1 MKLTW
6 DDDDPERHRV
16 TRRALTKKEIEE
28 GDFGNYVAG
37 SSAESSDDEGLRA
50 RKKGKGKKAERD
62 KLRALLLEGNED
74 EIPEGWGAE
83 GENDM
88 GDVDMEITFMPA
100 LSKKVG
106 EGDETTLERYQRKVR
121 EKRKK
126 RKDDRVNGGEVEKG
140 KDEFFEASEGELGG
154 GSDREERKQNRPR
167 KEKIDRNE
175 ATAAELALL
184 VAPDKPTDE
193 PKHFNIKSVIKSERS
208 KKRKG
213 RGKKGM
219 DVEEE
224 AQESFVMNVKDE
236 RFKALFEDHQFA
248 VDPSN
253 PQYVF
258 SFIELDIY

>member
-1 MKLTW
+1 LTW
-6 DDDDPERHRV
+6 DDDDPERHHV
-16 TRRALTKKEIEE
+16 TRRALTKREIEE
-28 GDFGNYVAG
+28 GNYGNYV
-37 SSAESSDDEGLRA
+37 AESSDDEGLRA
-50 RKKGKGKKAERD
+50 RKKDKAERD
-62 KLRALLLEGNED
+62 KLRALLLGGNED
-74 EIPEGWGAE
+74 EMPEGWGADE
-83 GENDM
+83 ENL
-88 GDVDMEITFMPA
+88 GDVDMEITFTPA

-126 RKDDRVNGGEVEKG
+126 RKDEMVKGEEG
-140 KDEFFEASEGELGG
+140 KDEFFEASGEDEKKR
-154 GSDREERKQNRPR
+154 DRK
-167 KEKIDRNE
+167 E

-184 VAPDKPTDE
+184 VASDKPTDE
-193 PKHFNIKSVIKSERS
+193 PKHFNIRSVIKSERS

-213 RGKKGM
+213 KGKKRM
-219 DVEEE
+219 DKEDEDE